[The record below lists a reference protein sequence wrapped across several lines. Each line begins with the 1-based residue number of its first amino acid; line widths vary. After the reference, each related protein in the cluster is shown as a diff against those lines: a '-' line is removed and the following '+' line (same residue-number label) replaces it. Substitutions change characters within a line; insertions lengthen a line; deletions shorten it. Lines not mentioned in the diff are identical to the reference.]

1 MNGRTAM
8 TRVPRKA
15 FYLAGAILIVAVA
28 LLGGVGT
35 FRDAGAY
42 LIGLLL
48 PDAKVTPPPVPPVT
62 VREAPVPPPVDL
74 KPEPAV
80 VIPPQPALPSPIL
93 PRPPVATVNPQ
104 FVVAQRHEAQG
115 DSRNAWTAYLMAST
129 IPGPHVEDSLLGV
142 VRMLIAGGPI
152 HKHASV
158 CAQVKSLRM
167 QFPVPRADLAEQTA
181 TTLAAANCNP

>member
-1 MNGRTAM
+1 M

-48 PDAKVTPPPVPPVT
+48 PDAKVTPTPVPPVT
-62 VREAPVPPPVDL
+62 VREAPVPPAAP
-74 KPEPAV
+74 PEQPV

-104 FVVAQRHEAQG
+104 FVVAQRYEAQG

-129 IPGPHVEDSLLGV
+129 IPGPYVEDSLLGV

-158 CAQVKSLRM
+158 CAQVKSLRG

-181 TTLAAANCNP
+181 TTLAAANCGP

>member
-1 MNGRTAM
+1 MA
-8 TRVPRKA
+8 RVPRKV
-15 FYLAGAILIVAVA
+15 FYLAGAVLIVAVA
-28 LLGGVGT
+28 LLGGAGT
-35 FRDAGAY
+35 FRDAGSY

-48 PDAKVTPPPVPPVT
+48 PDAKVTPPPPVT
-62 VREAPVPPPVDL
+62 VRETPVTPPVDV
-74 KPEPAV
+74 KPEPVV
-80 VIPPQPALPSPIL
+80 VIPPQPPLPSPVL
-93 PRPPVATVNPQ
+93 PRPPAATPNPQ
-104 FVVAQRHEAQG
+104 FVVAQRYEAQG

-158 CAQVKSLRM
+158 CAQVKSLRT

-181 TTLAAANCNP
+181 TTLAAANCGQ